1 MLTYDLDAGDVESS
15 HVCGSDGLGEGVGSE
30 ARCAGRLFS
39 TRLLKVQSTRQR
51 RERSPVGAF
60 RPAPTRHVSA
70 RSRCPFGVEFST
82 TRSSTTSPG
91 QPSPPISARPHAAQ
105 PTEIRVVRLI
115 ARVRR
120 RLADATSAPILA
132 LSANAD
138 IYHRCNLARTS
149 SPDASQCVT
158 RPVNESV
165 RPRGETRGT
174 ARGPSATSRHAGRPA
189 REIHSEI
196 KRFVL
201 LCPTRKRQRRDECRT
216 AEHAA
221 TATALQ
227 ASRFSSAM
235 ESCIPIHLREREA
248 GKSNSDALLHE
259 LKLSGA
265 PSGSPSLTSP
275 TPSTTTERA
284 TLVAEIQPDWV
295 FGHLSA

>member
-1 MLTYDLDAGDVESS
+1 MLKVAMFVGVMGWGRES
-15 HVCGSDGLGEGVGSE
+15 ESE

-120 RLADATSAPILA
+120 RLADATPAPILA

-189 REIHSEI
+189 REIHWEI

-201 LCPTRKRQRRDECRT
+201 LCPNTQAPKTRRVKNR
-216 AEHAA
+216 
-221 TATALQ
+221 
-227 ASRFSSAM
+227 
-235 ESCIPIHLREREA
+235 
-248 GKSNSDALLHE
+248 
-259 LKLSGA
+259 GA
-265 PSGSPSLTSP
+265 RCDGDSPSSFKVQQRHEVLHTYP
-275 TPSTTTERA
+275 PPGT
-284 TLVAEIQPDWV
+284 
-295 FGHLSA
+295 